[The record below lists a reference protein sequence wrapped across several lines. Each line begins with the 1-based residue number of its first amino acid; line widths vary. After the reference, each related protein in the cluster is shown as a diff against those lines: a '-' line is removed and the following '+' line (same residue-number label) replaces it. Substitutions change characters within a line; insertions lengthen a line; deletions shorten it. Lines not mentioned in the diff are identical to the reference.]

1 MNEGP
6 DRLTY
11 LRPEVQAFAE
21 EMERRLR
28 EKDEER
34 GNNSWKGEAPEY
46 LAELLEDHFSQL
58 MDSIVYDHKKD
69 PALAK
74 KKAIDVA
81 NLAMMIWDVS
91 R

>member
-11 LRPEVQAFAE
+11 LRPEVQEFAE

-28 EKDEER
+28 EKDA
-34 GNNSWKGEAPEY
+34 GMGGNSWKGVAPVILLTY
-46 LAELLEDHFSQL
+46 LLEH
-58 MDSIVYDHKKD
+58 DSKLVSAVNLNNKEKI
-69 PALAK
+69 K
-74 KKAIDVA
+74 KKTVDAA

-91 R
+91 K